1 MLLNEPAPTDYDI
14 TFDLFGFEVRT
25 NLLFFVLP
33 VFIGQG
39 FVSSFQK
46 VNPGVGMLIVAAVFW
61 VSILV
66 HELGHAF
73 AFRMF
78 GIHSRIVLY
87 LMGGLAIPEGLH
99 RWSSAKKG
107 RLTPV
112 QQIIVSLAGP
122 VAGLM
127 LAAALCLI
135 VWSLK
140 GSFATSSWKIIPL
153 PMFGET
159 SPITQESELHLA
171 FSIGVVINIVL
182 NLFNLVPVFPLD
194 GGQVT
199 RQLLVLKDPWNGI
212 RQSLILSIV
221 ACLGM
226 ILLTLQMGFFLPV
239 FFGLMAY
246 SNFQELQG
254 PRW

>member
-1 MLLNEPAPTDYDI
+1 MLLNEPARTDYDI
-14 TFDLFGFEVRT
+14 TFHLFGFEVRT
-25 NLLFFVLP
+25 HLLFFVLP

-39 FVSSFQK
+39 FVTLFSD
-46 VNPGVGMLIVAAVFW
+46 VIPGVGMLIVAAVFW
-61 VSILV
+61 ISILV

-73 AFRMF
+73 AFRLF

-87 LMGGLAIPEGLH
+87 LMGGLAIPEGPRL
-99 RWSSAKKG
+99 WSAAKKG
-107 RLTPV
+107 RLTPG

-122 VAGLM
+122 VAGLL
-127 LAAALCLI
+127 LAAVLCLI

-140 GSFATSSWKIIPL
+140 GSFLPGNWKIIPL
-153 PMFGET
+153 PIFSEA
-159 SPITQESELHLA
+159 SPIDHGRELHLA
-171 FSIGVVINIVL
+171 FFTGVVINIVL

-194 GGQVT
+194 GGQVA

-226 ILLTLQMGFFLPV
+226 ILLTIQMGFFLPV